1 MGIATSIEILHQS
14 LNKSTI
20 GLLRIEKF
28 KLEQSGVWFNRV
40 IEKVFLDSTSTLK
53 FGPRPFRFL
62 IDHFYLYDLSMSKV
76 TASLKV
82 KYFYLLIQWC
92 IDFYYCNSM
101 P

>member
-1 MGIATSIEILHQS
+1 MGIATSTEILHQS

-40 IEKVFLDSTSTLK
+40 VEKVFLDSTSTLK
-53 FGPRPFRFL
+53 FGARPYKFL
-62 IDHFYLYDLSMSKV
+62 LDHFYLYDFSMTKV

-82 KYFYLLIQWC
+82 KQKKRDL
-92 IDFYYCNSM
+92 
-101 P
+101 